1 MLLAM
6 WSPKGGSGTSVL
18 AAACAVVLARGPAG
32 ACRVADLAGDQ
43 AAIFGLASE
52 PELGLADWLD
62 AGPEAP
68 IEALER
74 MAVAV
79 APGVELLPSGE
90 AGSSLRP
97 RAQAEAG
104 AALAVALRDLEV
116 PVVADCGSAREPAAR
131 AIVEVAD
138 AAVVVVRGCYLT
150 LRRAVRSP
158 ALGCSVAAVLVDEP
172 GRSLTRREIAEVIST
187 PVIARVPLR
196 DTVARAVDAGVLAS
210 RLPDVLGR
218 AAMLVTARTGITPP
232 AHGAVA

>member
-74 MAVAV
+74 MAVVV
-79 APGVELLPSGE
+79 APGVELLPAGE

-104 AALAVALRDLEV
+104 AALAVALRDLAV

-158 ALGCSVAAVLVDEP
+158 TLGSSMAAVLVDEP
-172 GRSLTRREIAEVIST
+172 GRSLTRREIAEVLGT

-218 AAMLVTARTGITPP
+218 AAMLVTARTGITP
-232 AHGAVA
+232 AHGAAA